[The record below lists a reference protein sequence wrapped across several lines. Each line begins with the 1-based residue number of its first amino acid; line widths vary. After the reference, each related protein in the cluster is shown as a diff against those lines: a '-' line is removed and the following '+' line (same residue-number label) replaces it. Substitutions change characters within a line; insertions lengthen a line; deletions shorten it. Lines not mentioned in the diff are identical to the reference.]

1 MPTYKVKSRI
11 ARGDPKKRRG
21 YKKRIYKP
29 GNLIDLTLQEAWE
42 IRHALYDPPPQDPS
56 GPQLPKEIVASL
68 KGNPLHPESGVEL
81 YWKTRGNVK
90 RPASNW
96 TPLEKKLEP
105 MRQKTLAK
113 TAAAA
118 VRSARPVVPA
128 RPAQPIV
135 TPPAPVKPVQPI
147 ATPPPVTKPV
157 PPPVTK
163 PVPPAAPKPVQPKPV
178 VPVTTRPA
186 PVQVKPP
193 KKK

>member
-21 YKKRIYKP
+21 YKKRVYKP
-29 GNLIDLTLQEAWE
+29 GSLIDLTLQEAWE
-42 IRHALYDPPPQDPS
+42 IRHALHDPPPQDPD

-81 YWKTRGNVK
+81 YWKTKGNVK

-96 TPLEKKLEP
+96 TPLERKLEP

-118 VRSARPVVPA
+118 IKAAQPVVPA

-147 ATPPPVTKPV
+147 APTPPPVTKPV
-157 PPPVTK
+157 PPV
-163 PVPPAAPKPVQPKPV
+163 APKPVPPKPV

-186 PVQVKPP
+186 PAAAPVKPP